1 MVSENF
7 AKFCEVWDREQ
18 PVPEDRYRFFE
29 IMNCVMIFF
38 LTPEDVK
45 NINDFFRRNGSFDEK
60 RPVHEEIVV
69 DEIHYNGNYM
79 IKIGE

>member
-1 MVSENF
+1 
-7 AKFCEVWDREQ
+7 
-18 PVPEDRYRFFE
+18 
-29 IMNCVMIFF
+29 MIFSN
-38 LTPEDVK
+38 TRRCK

-69 DEIHYNGNYM
+69 DEIHYNEIM